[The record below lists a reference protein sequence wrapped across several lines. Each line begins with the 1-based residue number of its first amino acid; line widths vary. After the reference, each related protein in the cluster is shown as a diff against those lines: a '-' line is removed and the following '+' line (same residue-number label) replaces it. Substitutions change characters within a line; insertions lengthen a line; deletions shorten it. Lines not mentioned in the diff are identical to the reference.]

1 MGELRTVTSCSPQA
15 PAHGV
20 QCKLKTLSLDRPRAA
35 FGRSKRLTLRSVCCA
50 RPSCAA
56 SDLNLLQTAAMTE
69 AQLLERLAPVTATIK
84 SLVNGGVVSARLST
98 ASTHADVQD
107 ALEAGI
113 QETLHAVVELSKV
126 RCIPRTLAQ
135 PRLAQV

>member
-1 MGELRTVTSCSPQA
+1 M
-15 PAHGV
+15 
-20 QCKLKTLSLDRPRAA
+20 
-35 FGRSKRLTLRSVCCA
+35 
-50 RPSCAA
+50 
-56 SDLNLLQTAAMTE
+56 QTAAMTE
-69 AQLLERLAPVTATIK
+69 PQLLERLAPVAATIK